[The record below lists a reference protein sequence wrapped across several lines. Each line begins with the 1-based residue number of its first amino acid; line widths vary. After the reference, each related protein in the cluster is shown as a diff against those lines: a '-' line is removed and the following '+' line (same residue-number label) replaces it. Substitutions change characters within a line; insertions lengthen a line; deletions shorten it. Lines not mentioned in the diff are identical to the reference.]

1 MAHHIDDY
9 IRAMGIK
16 GEEQFQRD
24 YSTSVIIGL
33 RVVGDLSEDG
43 ERGEAQTFLA
53 ALHGQE
59 QETQSLNR
67 RVWPLVKSAYGPQTP
82 YIRVGR
88 SSKNDV
94 VIPEYSISQ
103 VHCEFA
109 LTPDGHIRI
118 VDLGSHNG
126 TLINGKALEP
136 RIPYVMEDEDELVL
150 GRYLFE
156 FLEAETFIGRVSVMG
171 GRKVA

>member
-1 MAHHIDDY
+1 MSHHIDDY
-9 IRAMGIK
+9 IRAMEIK
-16 GEEQFQRD
+16 GLQGFRRD
-24 YSTSVIIGL
+24 YNTPVIIGL

-59 QETQSLNR
+59 EETQSLNR

-82 YIRVGR
+82 FVRVGR

-103 VHCEFA
+103 IHCEFGV
-109 LTPDGHIRI
+109 TTDGRFKIA
-118 VDLGSHNG
+118 DLESHNG
-126 TLINGKALEP
+126 TLINGNVLEA
-136 RIPYVMEDEDELVL
+136 RKPYLMEDEDELVL

-156 FLEAETFIGRVSVMG
+156 FLEAETFIGRVAVMAQ
-171 GRKVA
+171 RKVA

>member
-9 IRAMGIK
+9 IRAMEIK
-16 GEEQFQRD
+16 GLDQFRRD
-24 YSTSVIIGL
+24 YSTPVIIGL

-53 ALHGQE
+53 ALHDQE
-59 QETQSLNR
+59 HETQSLNR

-88 SSKNDV
+88 SSKNDL

-109 LTPDGHIRI
+109 LTADNRLRI
-118 VDLGSHNG
+118 MDLESHNG
-126 TLINGKALEP
+126 TLINGQALQP
-136 RIPYVMEDEDELVL
+136 RAAYVMEDEDELVL

-156 FLEAETFIGRVSVMG
+156 FLEARTFIGRVSVMA